1 MISLYPQILPFA
13 CEQLIKARCLKEGK
27 DLKKLKG
34 VMIGRSLLVG
44 QPIAHMMK
52 TILLSCDITDKD
64 CLDLEMISQADIIVI
79 GARSPRLLK
88 KEMIKEGAI
97 IIDVGINDLPP
108 ELGNMAG
115 DADFED
121 LIEKC
126 GAITPVPKGVG
137 PIVVSSLLRNVVEAW
152 K

>member
-1 MISLYPQILPFA
+1 
-13 CEQLIKARCLKEGK
+13 
-27 DLKKLKG
+27 
-34 VMIGRSLLVG
+34 MIGKSLLVG
-44 QPIAHMMK
+44 QPISQMMK
-52 TILLSCDITDKD
+52 KVLSSCQITDKD
-64 CLDLEMISQADIIVI
+64 CLDLEMIAKADIIVI

-97 IIDVGINDLPP
+97 IIDVGINELPA
-108 ELGNMAG
+108 ELGSMAG